1 MILFVHYSDL
11 GGWCLGQ
18 KIKAIIIS
26 ECHRLKLYNKKNITL
41 YIYIYI
47 YIYYLH
53 NYSHLYITLLKKI
66 NTHFSFVLLKLK
78 MAVLKNNDIL
88 FQR

>member
-1 MILFVHYSDL
+1 MILFVHYSNL

-26 ECHRLKLYNKKNITL
+26 ECYRLKLYNNKKYNF
-41 YIYIYI
+41 I

-66 NTHFSFVLLKLK
+66 NTHFSFVLFKLK
-78 MAVLKNNDIL
+78 MAILKNNDIL

>member
-1 MILFVHYSDL
+1 MILFVHYSNL

-26 ECHRLKLYNKKNITL
+26 ECYRLKLYNKKNITL

-47 YIYYLH
+47 YTIFIIILTYIL
-53 NYSHLYITLLKKI
+53 LY
-66 NTHFSFVLLKLK
+66 
-78 MAVLKNNDIL
+78 
-88 FQR
+88 

>member
-1 MILFVHYSDL
+1 MILFVHYFDL

-41 YIYIYI
+41 YIYIYTI
-47 YIYYLH
+47 FIIILTYIL
-53 NYSHLYITLLKKI
+53 LY
-66 NTHFSFVLLKLK
+66 
-78 MAVLKNNDIL
+78 
-88 FQR
+88 

>member
-41 YIYIYI
+41 YIYIYTI
-47 YIYYLH
+47 FIIILTYIL
-53 NYSHLYITLLKKI
+53 LY
-66 NTHFSFVLLKLK
+66 
-78 MAVLKNNDIL
+78 
-88 FQR
+88 

>member
-1 MILFVHYSDL
+1 MILFVHYSNL

-41 YIYIYI
+41 YIYIYTI
-47 YIYYLH
+47 FIIILTYIL
-53 NYSHLYITLLKKI
+53 LY
-66 NTHFSFVLLKLK
+66 
-78 MAVLKNNDIL
+78 
-88 FQR
+88 

>member
-41 YIYIYI
+41 YIYIY
-47 YIYYLH
+47 YLH

-66 NTHFSFVLLKLK
+66 NTHFSFVLFKLK
-78 MAVLKNNDIL
+78 MAILK
-88 FQR
+88 

>member
-1 MILFVHYSDL
+1 MILFVHYSNL

-41 YIYIYI
+41 YIYTIFIIILTYI
-47 YIYYLH
+47 L
-53 NYSHLYITLLKKI
+53 LY
-66 NTHFSFVLLKLK
+66 
-78 MAVLKNNDIL
+78 
-88 FQR
+88 